1 MPLGGRRLL
10 PTHPPCPPPFLCQ
23 FRVPSLL
30 WLGLCL
36 QFRLRLG
43 SASSRFR
50 CSSTRCLLQRPRR
63 RHTRPRQIPRN
74 PQLLR
79 ELLLPN
85 HSRRLLNHPLGR
97 LRPGLLPR
105 RSSLPSRSLL
115 THPLLFL
122 NKPPNGAHQMD
133 FGDID
138 ATFPENFC
146 DPVDVQSMP
155 MSFQDLCFISSQGVI
170 FGCLR

>member
-36 QFRLRLG
+36 QFRLRLS

-50 CSSTRCLLQRPRR
+50 CSITRCLLQRPRR
-63 RHTRPRQIPRN
+63 RHTRPRQIARN

-85 HSRRLLNHPLGR
+85 HSRRLLNHPMGR

-105 RSSLPSRSLL
+105 RGSLTGSPAPSLSSSSINRRIARIRWILEMSTPRSL
-115 THPLLFL
+115 
-122 NKPPNGAHQMD
+122 KISA
-133 FGDID
+133 IRW
-138 ATFPENFC
+138 TFSPC
-146 DPVDVQSMP
+146 
-155 MSFQDLCFISSQGVI
+155 
-170 FGCLR
+170 R